1 MAFSAWQILS
11 PVQWAR
17 WTWSA
22 VRGGGSPEGED
33 GGAGGAEE
41 DSAAEGT
48 ALGFRQVTRVPFP
61 DSDSEGNFETPE
73 AETPTRSPL
82 KEFCEPLPGSPE
94 PEAGSQG
101 KGPADTLCEEMSR
114 SNKYGSV
121 SGGSRIIGIYF
132 CYPDAGHVFS
142 GALAAAF
149 FCSLREHEAPH
160 DSFPWLLASWR
171 SITQPTSH
179 QLSQGCWLHVLA
191 ALGSG
196 ADAGCATVPAAEPA
210 PVPHVGTAT
219 WERVMS
225 GEDSADTGTG
235 LAELKVDALAQ
246 ECSPSRGQLGK
257 GKAPSLGRKAGE
269 TTEEATV
276 PQASCQ
282 LHPEQYHESV
292 NPFVAGGCRLQ
303 SSPPA
308 SVHHLSHPGGSHGE
322 LGGDLAPEPKGQVPK
337 PEVDF
342 MEGGESPET
351 RRAAARK
358 GSRIPASKL
367 TPKRHREPP
376 RKPPEDAERG
386 PTEPPP
392 PQGSPRRGPPLWDSH
407 SLNPFSASSALQ
419 NSPPL
424 PRGSYQFDPNNF
436 ESVDPFKPTKTLAS
450 TTTDFCPTADNSLNE
465 ILESQTLEVQDDLGK
480 GRDSPKKPKSRL
492 ITSSCKVKP
501 YETQSLALDVRAQ
514 DEGAL
519 ISEIPDIANQ
529 DGHATDEEKLASTT
543 SMQKP
548 ARLEKKGELED
559 DLEYFECSNV
569 PVPAVKH
576 GTEAGFDKEISK
588 QMEKDGPGI
597 FPGTPGLCSMDKSPT
612 AVTGVS
618 RSESPLDGI
627 CLSESEKTAVLTLI
641 REEIIT
647 KEIEANEWKKKYEE
661 SRQEVL
667 EMRKIVAEYEKTI
680 AQMIED
686 EQRTNMT
693 SQKNLQ
699 QLTMEKDQALA
710 DLNSVERSLSDLFRR
725 YENLKGVLEG
735 FKKNEEALKKCAQDY
750 LSRVKQEEQ
759 RYQALKVHAEEK
771 LDKANE
777 EIAQVRTKA
786 KAESAALH
794 AGLRKE
800 QMKVESLERAL
811 QQKNQEIEELT
822 KICDELIAKLGK
834 AD

>member
-33 GGAGGAEE
+33 AGLEGGN
-41 DSAAEGT
+41 SSLFSPP
-48 ALGFRQVTRVPFP
+48 LGS
-61 DSDSEGNFETPE
+61 SDSEGNFETPE

-82 KEFCEPLPGSPE
+82 KEFCEPPPGLPE
-94 PEAGSQG
+94 PEARSQG
-101 KGPADTLCEEMSR
+101 GDVLCKEMSR
-114 SNKYGSV
+114 SNK
-121 SGGSRIIGIYF
+121 SGTISDESRLISF
-132 CYPDAGHVFS
+132 CCCCPDAGHVFS
-142 GALAAAF
+142 GVCWEL
-149 FCSLREHEAPH
+149 FCSLREHTAPH
-160 DSFPWLLASWR
+160 DSFSWLF
-171 SITQPTSH
+171 SILEINYANHEPSAESGQLPAGAQPS
-179 QLSQGCWLHVLA
+179 A

-196 ADAGCATVPAAEPA
+196 AGTGCAAVPSVEPA
-210 PVPHVGTAT
+210 LVPHVGRAAR
-219 WERVMS
+219 EQVMS
-225 GEDSADTGTG
+225 GEDPADTGVG
-235 LAELKVDALAQ
+235 LKELQADVLAQ
-246 ECSPSRGQLGK
+246 ECLPSQGQLGK
-257 GKAPSLGRKAGE
+257 GKQPPPGSKA
-269 TTEEATV
+269 EESTDEPPV
-276 PQASCQ
+276 PQASYRFD
-282 LHPEQYHESV
+282 PEQYDESI

-308 SVHHLSHPGGSHGE
+308 SPRCLPHPGDSPGE

-337 PEVDF
+337 PEVDCV
-342 MEGGESPET
+342 EGGESPEV
-351 RRAAARK
+351 RRAASRK
-358 GSRIPASKL
+358 GSRIPASKV
-367 TPKRHREPP
+367 TPKRHRESPK
-376 RKPPEDAERG
+376 KPAEDGERG
-386 PTEPPP
+386 PMDPPP
-392 PQGSPRRGPPLWDSH
+392 PRGSPRLGPTLWDSP
-407 SLNPFSASSALQ
+407 SPLGASSALQ
-419 NSPPL
+419 NSPTL
-424 PRGSYQFDPNNF
+424 PKGSYQFDPNNF
-436 ESVDPFKPTKTLAS
+436 DSMDAFKPTKTFTSSATGS
-450 TTTDFCPTADNSLNE
+450 CPTADNSLNE
-465 ILESQTLEVQDDLGK
+465 ILESQTLEVQDNLVK

-492 ITSSCKVKP
+492 ITSGCKVKP
-501 YETQSLALDVRAQ
+501 YETQPLVLDVCAQ
-514 DEGAL
+514 DEGVL
-519 ISEIPDIANQ
+519 ISEIPDIANR
-529 DGHATDEEKLASTT
+529 DGRATDEEKLASTT
-543 SMQKP
+543 SVQKP
-548 ARLEKKGELED
+548 AGLEKRNEPED

-569 PVPAVKH
+569 PVPTAKH
-576 GTEAGFDKEISK
+576 SMEAERPK
-588 QMEKDGPGI
+588 QQRWGEKKTTHTASQLGNSLQGN
-597 FPGTPGLCSMDKSPT
+597 PGLCSTDKSPV
-612 AVTGVS
+612 AITGVS
-618 RSESPLDGI
+618 RSESPLDSI

-647 KEIEANEWKKKYEE
+647 KEIEANEWKKKFEE
-661 SRQEVL
+661 SHQEVL

-750 LSRVKQEEQ
+750 LTRVKQEEQ

-777 EIAQVRTKA
+777 EIAQVRMKA

>member
-33 GGAGGAEE
+33 GGAAAE
-41 DSAAEGT
+41 DSLAEGT
-48 ALGFRQVTRVPFP
+48 ALGFS
-61 DSDSEGNFETPE
+61 SDSEGNFETPE
-73 AETPTRSPL
+73 AETPTCSPL
-82 KEFCEPLPGSPE
+82 KEFCEPPPGPLE
-94 PEAGSQG
+94 PEARSQG
-101 KGPADTLCEEMSR
+101 QSGHGDLLVGGAHQDISPEKHPKNEAQPEIRAPKGNSEPKGESSPKDS
-114 SNKYGSV
+114 
-121 SGGSRIIGIYF
+121 
-132 CYPDAGHVFS
+132 
-142 GALAAAF
+142 
-149 FCSLREHEAPH
+149 SL
-160 DSFPWLLASWR
+160 
-171 SITQPTSH
+171 TQP
-179 QLSQGCWLHVLA
+179 LA
-191 ALGSG
+191 VLGSG
-196 ADAGCATVPAAEPA
+196 AGTGSATVPTAEVT
-210 PVPHVGTAT
+210 PVPHAGRAT
-219 WERVMS
+219 QEQDML
-225 GEDSADTGTG
+225 GENPVDTSTG
-235 LAELKVDALAQ
+235 LAELEADVLAKDQ
-246 ECSPSRGQLGK
+246 GQLGK
-257 GKAPSLGRKAGE
+257 EKPPPVGGKAGE
-269 TTEEATV
+269 GTEEPPV
-276 PQASCQ
+276 PQASYGFD
-282 LHPEQYHESV
+282 PEQYNESI

-308 SVHHLSHPGGSHGE
+308 SPRHLPHPGCSP
-322 LGGDLAPEPKGQVPK
+322 GDPGRDLDPEPKGQVPK
-337 PEVDF
+337 PEVECV
-342 MEGGESPET
+342 EGGESMEAK
-351 RRAAARK
+351 RAAPRK
-358 GSRIPASKL
+358 GSRIPASKV
-367 TPKRHREPP
+367 TPKRHRESP
-376 RKPPEDAERG
+376 KKQSEEGERG
-386 PTEPPP
+386 PMEPSP
-392 PQGSPRRGPPLWDSH
+392 PQGPPVPVPHWDS
-407 SLNPFSASSALQ
+407 SGLGSALQ
-419 NSPPL
+419 NSPAL
-424 PRGSYQFDPNNF
+424 PKGSYQFDPNDLD
-436 ESVDPFKPTKTLAS
+436 SVDPFKPTKTLAS
-450 TTTDFCPTADNSLNE
+450 SCPTADNSLNKT
-465 ILESQTLEVQDDLGK
+465 LESQPLEVQEELVR

-492 ITSSCKVKP
+492 ITSGCKVKP
-501 YETQSLALDVRAQ
+501 YETQSLVLDVCAQ

-519 ISEIPDIANQ
+519 ISEIPDLANR
-529 DGHATDEEKLASTT
+529 DGRATDEEKLACTT
-543 SMQKP
+543 SAQKP
-548 ARLEKKGELED
+548 VGLEKKGEPED

-569 PVPAVKH
+569 PVPGKPGVD
-576 GTEAGFDKEISK
+576 AGFEKEICK
-588 QMEKDGPGI
+588 QMEKDE
-597 FPGTPGLCSMDKSPT
+597 PGTHPGNPGLCSMDKSPT
-612 AVTGVS
+612 AISGVS

-661 SRQEVL
+661 SHQEVL

-699 QLTMEKDQALA
+699 QLTMEKEQALA

-750 LSRVKQEEQ
+750 LTRVKQEEQ

>member
-1 MAFSAWQILS
+1 M
-11 PVQWAR
+11 
-17 WTWSA
+17 
-22 VRGGGSPEGED
+22 
-33 GGAGGAEE
+33 GAAQSQERRE
-41 DSAAEGT
+41 PGT
-48 ALGFRQVTRVPFP
+48 PR
-61 DSDSEGNFETPE
+61 SDSEGNFETPE
-73 AETPTRSPL
+73 AETPTRWPL
-82 KEFCEPLPGSPE
+82 KEFCEPPPASPP
-94 PEAGSQG
+94 PEAGSREPSGHGDLLVGEAGWDSSPG
-101 KGPADTLCEEMSR
+101 KHPKDEAQPEIGAPKASWDAKEEPDPEGWSLTAPA
-114 SNKYGSV
+114 
-121 SGGSRIIGIYF
+121 
-132 CYPDAGHVFS
+132 S
-142 GALAAAF
+142 GA
-149 FCSLREHEAPH
+149 
-160 DSFPWLLASWR
+160 
-171 SITQPTSH
+171 
-179 QLSQGCWLHVLA
+179 G
-191 ALGSG
+191 
-196 ADAGCATVPAAEPA
+196 AGCATGPPAEPA
-210 PVPHVGTAT
+210 PVPHAGRAAR
-219 WERVMS
+219 ERGMS
-225 GEDSADTGTG
+225 GEAAADAGTG
-235 LAELKVDALAQ
+235 LRELTADGLAC
-246 ECSPSRGQLGK
+246 ECSPSRGQRGDGK
-257 GKAPSLGRKAGE
+257 TPSLGRK
-269 TTEEATV
+269 TEETMEETPV
-276 PQASCQ
+276 PQASY
-282 LHPEQYHESV
+282 PFDPKRYDESV
-292 NPFVAGGCRLQ
+292 NPFEVLN
-303 SSPPA
+303 
-308 SVHHLSHPGGSHGE
+308 
-322 LGGDLAPEPKGQVPK
+322 

-342 MEGGESPET
+342 TEGGESTEA
-351 RRAAARK
+351 RRAAPRK

-367 TPKRHREPP
+367 TPKRHRESPK
-376 RKPPEDAERG
+376 KPAEDAERG

-392 PQGSPRRGPPLWDSH
+392 SRGSPRRGPALWDSP
-407 SLNPFSASSALQ
+407 SLNPFDGSSALQ
-419 NSPPL
+419 NSPTL
-424 PRGSYQFDPNNF
+424 PKGSYQFDPDNF
-436 ESVDPFKPTKTLAS
+436 DSVDPFKPTKTLAS
-450 TTTDFCPTADNSLNE
+450 TAADSCPTADNSLNE
-465 ILESQTLEVQDDLGK
+465 ILESQTLEVQDDLLK
-480 GRDSPKKPKSRL
+480 DRDSLKKPKSRL
-492 ITSSCKVKP
+492 ITSGCKVKP
-501 YETQSLALDVRAQ
+501 YEAQPLALDVCAQ

-529 DGHATDEEKLASTT
+529 DGHATDEEKLASTST
-543 SMQKP
+543 QKP
-548 ARLEKKGELED
+548 AGLEKKAEPED

-569 PVPAVKH
+569 PVPAAKH
-576 GTEAGFDKEISK
+576 GVEGGFEKEISK
-588 QMEKDGPGI
+588 QTEKDGPGI
-597 FPGTPGLCSMDKSPT
+597 FPGNPGLCSMDKSPT
-612 AVTGVS
+612 AVTSMS
-618 RSESPLDGI
+618 RSENPLDGI

-750 LSRVKQEEQ
+750 LTRVKQEEQ

>member
-22 VRGGGSPEGED
+22 VRGGGSP
-33 GGAGGAEE
+33 GGADGEAGGD

-48 ALGFRQVTRVPFP
+48 ALGFS
-61 DSDSEGNFETPE
+61 SDSEGNFETPE
-73 AETPTRSPL
+73 AETPTRWPL
-82 KEFCEPLPGSPE
+82 KEFCEPPPASPP
-94 PEAGSQG
+94 PEAGSREPSGHGDLLVGEAGWDSSPG
-101 KGPADTLCEEMSR
+101 KHPKDEAQPE
-114 SNKYGSV
+114 
-121 SGGSRIIGIYF
+121 IG
-132 CYPDAGHVFS
+132 
-142 GALAAAF
+142 
-149 FCSLREHEAPH
+149 APK
-160 DSFPWLLASWR
+160 ASWDTKGEPDPEGW
-171 SITQPTSH
+171 SLTAP
-179 QLSQGCWLHVLA
+179 
-191 ALGSG
+191 GSG
-196 ADAGCATVPAAEPA
+196 AGAGCAAGPPAEPA
-210 PVPHVGTAT
+210 PVPHAGRAAQ
-219 WERVMS
+219 ERGMS
-225 GEDSADTGTG
+225 GEAAADAGTG
-235 LAELKVDALAQ
+235 LGEPTADGLAC
-246 ECSPSRGQLGK
+246 ECSPSRGQRGDGK
-257 GKAPSLGRKAGE
+257 TPSLGRKTEE
-269 TTEEATV
+269 TTEETPV
-276 PQASCQ
+276 PQASYPFD
-282 LHPEQYHESV
+282 PERYDESV
-292 NPFVAGGCRLQ
+292 NPFEAGGCRLQ

-308 SVHHLSHPGGSHGE
+308 APRRLPPGE
-322 LGGDLAPEPKGQVPK
+322 LRGDPAPEPKGQVPN

-342 MEGGESPET
+342 TEGGESAEA
-351 RRAAARK
+351 RRAAPRK

-367 TPKRHREPP
+367 TPKRHRDSPK
-376 RKPPEDAERG
+376 KPAEDAERG
-386 PTEPPP
+386 PTEPLPP
-392 PQGSPRRGPPLWDSH
+392 RGSPRRGPVLWDSP
-407 SLNPFSASSALQ
+407 SLNPFDGNSALQ
-419 NSPPL
+419 NSPTL
-424 PRGSYQFDPNNF
+424 PKGSYQFDPDNF
-436 ESVDPFKPTKTLAS
+436 DSVDPFKPTKTLAS
-450 TTTDFCPTADNSLNE
+450 TAADSCPTADNSLNE
-465 ILESQTLEVQDDLGK
+465 ILESQTLEVQGDLLK

-492 ITSSCKVKP
+492 ITSGCKVKP
-501 YETQSLALDVRAQ
+501 YETQPLALDVCAQ
-514 DEGAL
+514 DEGTL
-519 ISEIPDIANQ
+519 ISEIPDIANR
-529 DGHATDEEKLASTT
+529 DGRATDEEKLASTT
-543 SMQKP
+543 SVQKP
-548 ARLEKKGELED
+548 AGLEKKAEPED

-569 PVPAVKH
+569 PVPAAKH
-576 GTEAGFDKEISK
+576 GVEGGFEKEISK
-588 QMEKDGPGI
+588 QTEKDGPGI
-597 FPGTPGLCSMDKSPT
+597 FPGNPGLCSMDKSPT
-612 AVTGVS
+612 AVTSVS
-618 RSESPLDGI
+618 RSENPLDGI

-750 LSRVKQEEQ
+750 LTRVKQEEQ